1 MKSRT
6 RTNHNKYKPKLPD
19 RATVA
24 GQTSL
29 HRCIETA
36 AKEK

>member
-1 MKSRT
+1 MSSRT

-29 HRCIETA
+29 HRRTETA
-36 AKEK
+36 AKGK

>member
-1 MKSRT
+1 MSSRT
-6 RTNHNKYKPKLPD
+6 RTNHSKYKPKLPD

-24 GQTSL
+24 GQTGL

-36 AKEK
+36 AKGK